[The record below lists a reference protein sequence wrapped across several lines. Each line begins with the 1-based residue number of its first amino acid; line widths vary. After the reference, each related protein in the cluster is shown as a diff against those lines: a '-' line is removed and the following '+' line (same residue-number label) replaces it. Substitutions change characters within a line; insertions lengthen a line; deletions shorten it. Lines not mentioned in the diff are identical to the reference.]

1 MIRSILLYVRLNGQN
16 KRETGTERRLKMKKT
31 TDFSLL
37 SCEGGADRYF
47 TLDKNAEKYGITFEQ
62 LSGIKDK

>member
-1 MIRSILLYVRLNGQN
+1 
-16 KRETGTERRLKMKKT
+16 MKKT